1 MVSCA
6 LVAFFAVF
14 PSLAHRPDVAIETF
28 HARNACPK
36 NCCEISLVVRCSL
49 GGSVPEPDSEVAP
62 PEDDVPSPAHVWRSV
77 FFAVRT
83 LRFHWHLGLRR
94 AQRP

>member
-1 MVSCA
+1 MIIPPAAGQGARLLLPRVPCSA
-6 LVAFFAVF
+6 
-14 PSLAHRPDVAIETF
+14 AHWDLCVQLPRPAPQATF
-28 HARNACPK
+28 
-36 NCCEISLVVRCSL
+36 S
-49 GGSVPEPDSEVAP
+49 GSVPEPDSEVAP